1 MALLQK
7 DLLNFMNGEVLFD
20 DPPGVIVQVELKLR
34 CLVNRALVTLQVLLL
49 MSVTCYISQAL

>member
-1 MALLQK
+1 
-7 DLLNFMNGEVLFD
+7 MNGEVLFD

-49 MSVTCYISQAL
+49 MSVTCYISQGL